1 MTCGSLYGDKKPF
14 KLISYP
20 PIIWIFSSLGSTAQL
35 ARFGEAWVGGW
46 NPYCSSARNT
56 YLLRDKSLFKIIRL
70 TRIRLMEAKREGV
83 CQL

>member
-35 ARFGEAWVGGW
+35 ARFGEAWVGIHTVHLRG
-46 NPYCSSARNT
+46 T
-56 YLLRDKSLFKIIRL
+56 HIYLEINHLLKIIRS